1 VDIEK
6 VDFLKSDGKLSDRL
20 VLMTAAQEFSY
31 EKLVSIFML
40 TQLQLQM
47 CYNFSAKSL
56 FFNH

>member
-1 VDIEK
+1 

-20 VLMTAAQEFSY
+20 VLMTAAQEFFY

-47 CYNFSAKSL
+47 CCNFSAKSL